1 MLQFSLEGDDPYE
14 FAGYAPE
21 FSEILESILSEGDT
35 FDKVDAVVLG
45 VGKTDCGISYV
56 EACWH

>member
-14 FAGYAPE
+14 FAGYAPQFAENLERILTEGYE
-21 FSEILESILSEGDT
+21 FENIN
-35 FDKVDAVVLG
+35 AVVLG

-56 EACWH
+56 EACG